1 MKTPITMPQLPT
13 SPSLPGGGAP
23 LRWALI
29 AGAVLAGA
37 AWLSVYRIDAGHV
50 GIVKRFGNVIDVVD
64 PGLHYKI
71 PYADTVEEMEVR
83 ERAFSM
89 DLDAAS
95 QDPLELPI
103 KVTVNWLVKRSQVKD
118 LYVQFGSLDQFEKR
132 IILPRLNDA
141 VKGVTSRYTVND
153 LLRKR
158 VEYRDLSKRAFE
170 ERMPDDVQITGFSIV
185 NIGFPPEYTKAI
197 RDKQVAREQ
206 AETEKFVLDRQK
218 LTSTQVTQSAEA
230 QRDADKARAD
240 GRAYEIKVQGDAQAE
255 AIRVMGAALAQNPLV
270 VEYKKVERWSG
281 TFPTTFMGG
290 DAGANTMWSLAGQP
304 PGGPQAAIS
313 APAGGGGQAPAR
325 PTGGA
330 TQGQGR

>member
-1 MKTPITMPQLPT
+1 MKIPTLALP
-13 SPSLPGGGAP
+13 PGAP
-23 LRWALI
+23 RPASFGLGGKLAGLGAALAALI
-29 AGAVLAGA
+29 V
-37 AWLSVYRIDAGHV
+37 WLGVYRIDAGHV
-50 GIVKRFGNVIDVVD
+50 GIVKRFGNVIEVVD
-64 PGLHYKI
+64 PGLHFKW

-83 ERAFSM
+83 ERAFTM

-118 LYVQFGSLDQFEKR
+118 LYIQFGSLDQFERR
-132 IILPRLNDA
+132 IILPRLSDA
-141 VKGVTSRYTVND
+141 VKGVTSRYVVND

-158 VEYRDLSKRAFE
+158 TEYRDQSKRAFE

-206 AETEKFVLDRQK
+206 AETERFILERQR

-240 GRAYEIKVQGDAQAE
+240 GRAYEIKVQGEAQAE
-255 AIRVMGAALAQNPLV
+255 AIRIMGAALAQNPLV
-270 VEYKKVERWSG
+270 VEYRKVERWTG

-290 DAGANTMWSLAGQP
+290 DVGANTLWSMPGAGQP
-304 PGGPQAAIS
+304 AAPNG
-313 APAGGGGQAPAR
+313 PAGQTPPALR
-325 PTGGA
+325 
-330 TQGQGR
+330 R

>member
-1 MKTPITMPQLPT
+1 MKPPSAITQLPSPQLP
-13 SPSLPGGGAP
+13 SFGAGGKV
-23 LRWALI
+23 LALI
-29 AGAVLAGA
+29 ALILFSALWMG
-37 AWLSVYRIDAGHV
+37 VYRIDAGHV

-64 PGLHYKI
+64 PGLHFKL

-89 DLDAAS
+89 DLEAAS

-141 VKGVTSRYTVND
+141 VKGITSRYTVND

-158 VEYRDLSKRAFE
+158 VEYRDLSKKAFE

-206 AETEKFVLDRQK
+206 AETEKFVLDRQR

-240 GRAYEIKVQGDAQAE
+240 GRAYEIKVQGEAQAE
-255 AIRVMGAALAQNPLV
+255 AIRIMGVALAQNPLV
-270 VEYKKVERWSG
+270 VEYKKVERWAG
-281 TFPTTFMGG
+281 QFPTTFMGG
-290 DAGANTMWSLAGQP
+290 DVAAATMWALAGQ
-304 PGGPQAAIS
+304 GGAALAQPNNA
-313 APAGGGGQAPAR
+313 APAQRPAR
-325 PTGGA
+325 
-330 TQGQGR
+330 

>member
-1 MKTPITMPQLPT
+1 MKSPIPVAGLP
-13 SPSLPGGGAP
+13 SGSRWSSFGSGA
-23 LRWALI
+23 RIALALVVI
-29 AGAVLAGA
+29 MMLV
-37 AWLSVYRIDAGHV
+37 AWLGIYRIDAGHV

-64 PGLHYKI
+64 PGLHYKL

-83 ERAFSM
+83 ERAFSI

-103 KVTVNWLVKRSQVKD
+103 KVTVNWLVKRAQVKD

-141 VKGVTSRYTVND
+141 VKGVTSRYVVND

-158 VEYRDLSKRAFE
+158 VEYRDLSMKVFE
-170 ERMPDDVQITGFSIV
+170 ERMPEDVQITGFSIV

-206 AETEKFVLDRQK
+206 AETEKFVLDRQR

-240 GRAYEIKVQGDAQAE
+240 GRAYEIKVQGEAQAD
-255 AIRVMGAALAQNPLV
+255 AIRIMGAALAQNPLV
-270 VEYKKVERWSG
+270 VEYKKVERWGG

-290 DAGANTMWSLAGQP
+290 DSGANTMWSLPGQGAGAGQP
-304 PGGPQAAIS
+304 AA
-313 APAGGGGQAPAR
+313 GT
-325 PTGGA
+325 PTR
-330 TQGQGR
+330 TTR

>member
-1 MKTPITMPQLPT
+1 MKLPT
-13 SPSLPGGGAP
+13 SPPGLPSPSRLPSFFGSGA
-23 LRWALI
+23 RTGVIAVTVAAALT
-29 AGAVLAGA
+29 V
-37 AWLSVYRIDAGHV
+37 WLGLYRIDAGHV
-50 GIVKRFGNVIDVVD
+50 GIVKRFGNVVAVVD
-64 PGLHYKI
+64 PGLHVKI

-83 ERAFSM
+83 ERAFTM

-103 KVTVNWLVKRSQVKD
+103 KVTVNWLVKRSQVQD

-141 VKGVTSRYTVND
+141 VKGITSRYTVND

-158 VEYRDLSKRAFE
+158 VEYRDLSMKAFQ

-206 AETEKFVLDRQK
+206 AETEKFVLDRQR

-240 GRAYEIKVQGDAQAE
+240 GRAYEIKVQGEAQAD
-255 AIRVMGAALAQNPLV
+255 AIRIMGAALAQNPLV
-270 VEYKKVERWSG
+270 EYKKIERWG
-281 TFPTTFMGG
+281 GNFPTTFMGG
-290 DAGANTMWSLAGQP
+290 DAAARTLWSMP
-304 PGGPQAAIS
+304 
-313 APAGGGGQAPAR
+313 GQAPGTPAPR
-325 PTGGA
+325 TA
-330 TQGQGR
+330 Q

>member
-1 MKTPITMPQLPT
+1 MKSPMIT
-13 SPSLPGGGAP
+13 PSLPQMPSGSGLG
-23 LRWALI
+23 
-29 AGAVLAGA
+29 AGAMGLLIVAGLAVLLS
-37 AWLSVYRIDAGHV
+37 WLSVYRIDAGHV
-50 GIVKRFGNVIDVVD
+50 GIVKRFGNVISVVD
-64 PGLHYKI
+64 PGLHFKL

-83 ERAFSM
+83 ERAFTI

-103 KVTVNWLVKRSQVKD
+103 KVTVNWLVKRAQVKD
-118 LYVQFGSLDQFEKR
+118 LYVQFGSLDQFERR

-141 VKGVTSRYTVND
+141 VKGVTSRYVVND

-158 VEYRDLSKRAFE
+158 TEYRDLSKKTFE

-206 AETEKFVLDRQK
+206 AETEKFVLDRQR

-240 GRAYEIKVQGDAQAE
+240 GRAYEIKVQGEAQAE
-255 AIRVMGAALAQNPLV
+255 AIRSMGAALQQNPLV

-281 TFPTTFMGG
+281 TFPATFMGG
-290 DAGANTMWSLAGQP
+290 DAGANTLWSLAGQTGNGATAQ
-304 PGGPQAAIS
+304 PGGTAA
-313 APAGGGGQAPAR
+313 PR
-325 PTGGA
+325 TG
-330 TQGQGR
+330 R

>member
-1 MKTPITMPQLPT
+1 MGSRLAIL
-13 SPSLPGGGAP
+13 L
-23 LRWALI
+23 AL
-29 AGAVLAGA
+29 LAFLTI
-37 AWLSVYRIDAGHV
+37 WLGVYRIDAGHV
-50 GIVKRFGNVIDVVD
+50 GIVKRFGNVVDVVD
-64 PGLHYKI
+64 PGLHFKL

-83 ERAFSM
+83 ERAFTM

-141 VKGVTSRYTVND
+141 VKGVTSRYVVND

-158 VEYRDLSKRAFE
+158 VEYRDLSKKAFE

-206 AETEKFVLDRQK
+206 AETERFVLDRQR

-270 VEYKKVERWSG
+270 VEYKKVERWGG
-281 TFPTTFMGG
+281 TLPTTFMGG
-290 DAGANTMWSLAGQP
+290 DAAARTLWSLSGGSPAAAP
-304 PGGPQAAIS
+304 P
-313 APAGGGGQAPAR
+313 APAR
-325 PTGGA
+325 
-330 TQGQGR
+330 

>member
-1 MKTPITMPQLPT
+1 MKSPISMSQI
-13 SPSLPGGGAP
+13 PSGPKPSTLGGGLVIAIV
-23 LRWALI
+23 LI
-29 AGAVLAGA
+29 VLAVLTI
-37 AWLSVYRIDAGHV
+37 WLGVYRIDAGHV
-50 GIVKRFGNVIDVVD
+50 GIVKRFGNVIEVVD
-64 PGLHYKI
+64 PGLHFKL

-83 ERAFSM
+83 ERAFTM
-89 DLDAAS
+89 DLEAAS
-95 QDPLELPI
+95 QDPLELPV
-103 KVTVNWLVKRSQVKD
+103 KVTVNWLVKRAQVQD

-141 VKGVTSRYTVND
+141 VKGVTSRYNVND

-158 VEYRDLSKRAFE
+158 VEYRDLSKATFE
-170 ERMPDDVQITGFSIV
+170 QRMPDDVQITGFSIV

-206 AETEKFVLDRQK
+206 AETEKFILDRQR

-240 GRAYEIKVQGDAQAE
+240 GRAYEIKVQGEAQAE
-255 AIRVMGAALAQNPLV
+255 AIRSMGAALSQNPLV

-290 DAGANTMWSLAGQP
+290 DAAANTLWSLAGQ
-304 PGGPQAAIS
+304 GTTSGESRESRAPQ
-313 APAGGGGQAPAR
+313 QPAR
-325 PTGGA
+325 
-330 TQGQGR
+330 

>member
-1 MKTPITMPQLPT
+1 MKLPLPAPQLPQG
-13 SPSLPGGGAP
+13 SSLSLVGMLGLLLA
-23 LRWALI
+23 AF
-29 AGAVLAGA
+29 VLVGI
-37 AWLSVYRIDAGHV
+37 WLGIYRIDAGHV
-50 GIVKRFGNVIDVVD
+50 GIVKRFGNVIEVVD
-64 PGLHYKI
+64 PGLHYKL

-103 KVTVNWLVKRSQVKD
+103 KVTVNWLVKRAQVQD

-141 VKGVTSRYTVND
+141 VKGVTSRYVVND

-158 VEYRDLSKRAFE
+158 TEYRDLSMKAFQD
-170 ERMPDDVQITGFSIV
+170 RMPDDVQITGFSIV

-206 AETEKFVLDRQK
+206 AETERFVLDRQK

-240 GRAYEIKVQGDAQAE
+240 GRAYEIKVQGEAQAE
-255 AIRVMGAALAQNPLV
+255 AIRIMGEALAKNPLV
-270 VEYKKVERWSG
+270 VEYKKVERWGG
-281 TFPTTFMGG
+281 TFPATFMGG
-290 DAGANTMWSLAGQP
+290 ETGANILWSM
-304 PGGPQAAIS
+304 PGHGEPKP
-313 APAGGGGQAPAR
+313 APAAKAAQ
-325 PTGGA
+325 
-330 TQGQGR
+330 